1 MGQETE
7 MAEVMEQ
14 KLGCSGLRAYEGQV
28 LSQILEMVGLANRKA
43 KVEVVL
49 AREWQGGEAK
59 EVKVLPV
66 EVL

>member
-28 LSQILEMVGLANRKA
+28 LSQILEMAGLANRKA
-43 KVEVVL
+43 KVEAVS
-49 AREWQGGEAK
+49 AWE
-59 EVKVLPV
+59 
-66 EVL
+66 